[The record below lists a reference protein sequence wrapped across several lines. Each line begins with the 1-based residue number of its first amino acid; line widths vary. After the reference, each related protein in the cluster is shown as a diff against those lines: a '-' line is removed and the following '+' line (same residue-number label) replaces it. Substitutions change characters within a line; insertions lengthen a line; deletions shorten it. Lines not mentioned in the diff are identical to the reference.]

1 MPLNTLE
8 AAGNSFLENLIHA
21 GIAVAIALVAWL
33 VLHYLIKSV
42 VTHVRK
48 GTLHQRSFGWVK
60 PVFRNLDPVLRALDN
75 ERRIQRASTI
85 GTLLNSLLTVI
96 VVVIAVFYVLL
107 AFHVDIGP
115 LLASVGVVGI
125 AIGFG
130 SQQLIRDFLAGIFI
144 TLEDQY
150 GIGDVIQ
157 TSEVI
162 GEVQYV
168 GLRITR
174 VLGEDG
180 TLWYLRNGEILRLG
194 NRTKGSYVPSEDP
207 DTAQGTA
214 PAAPA
219 ATSGGAAA
227 GAPGG
232 PPAAA
237 GAPGGPADTPPAT
250 SHAAPAAGPASVD
263 TDAQAGQRPRTPA
276 SSGPATPRTTEPHE
290 SAE

>member
-1 MPLNTLE
+1 MSGDKPLPLNTIE
-8 AAGNSFLENLIHA
+8 AAGNSFLDNLLHA
-21 GIAVAIALVAWL
+21 GLAVGISLIFWLIA
-33 VLHYLIKSV
+33 HYLIKSV
-42 VTHVRK
+42 VTHIGK
-48 GTLHQRSFGWVK
+48 GTWHQRTFGWVK
-60 PVFRNLDPVLRALDN
+60 PVFRNLDPMMRALDN
-75 ERRIQRASTI
+75 ERRVQRARTI

-96 VVVIAVFYVLL
+96 VVVIGGFYLL
-107 AFHVDIGP
+107 MAFQVNIGP

-157 TSEVI
+157 TSEVV
-162 GEVQYV
+162 GQVEYV

-194 NRTKGSYVPSEDP
+194 NRSKGSYEAPEPENAASPEPCPS
-207 DTAQGTA
+207 TSTT
-214 PAAPA
+214 PAAEPPSA
-219 ATSGGAAA
+219 
-227 GAPGG
+227 
-232 PPAAA
+232 PPAS
-237 GAPGGPADTPPAT
+237 TPL
-250 SHAAPAAGPASVD
+250 
-263 TDAQAGQRPRTPA
+263 
-276 SSGPATPRTTEPHE
+276 TTEPHE

>member
-1 MPLNTLE
+1 MPLNALE
-8 AAGNSFLENLIHA
+8 NAGNTFLENLIHA
-21 GIAVAIALVAWL
+21 GVIVAIALVAWL
-33 VLHYLIKSV
+33 ILHYLIRLV
-42 VTHVRK
+42 VKRVGK
-48 GTLHQRSFGWVK
+48 GTWHQRTFGWVK

-75 ERRIQRASTI
+75 ERRGQRARTI

-107 AFHVDIGP
+107 AFQVNIGP

-162 GEVQYV
+162 GQVEYV

-194 NRTKGSYVPSEDP
+194 NRSKGHYVAPEDP
-207 DTAQGTA
+207 STEAEPLT
-214 PAAPA
+214 PAAPSAAA
-219 ATSGGAAA
+219 ATPLAPPTA
-227 GAPGG
+227 GAPL
-232 PPAAA
+232 A
-237 GAPGGPADTPPAT
+237 GTMPTGSTPTATTPQAPT
-250 SHAAPAAGPASVD
+250 AAPAPTAPGLG
-263 TDAQAGQRPRTPA
+263 TA
-276 SSGPATPRTTEPHE
+276 SSASTQATPLTTEPHE

>member
-1 MPLNTLE
+1 VPLNTLE
-8 AAGNSFLENLIHA
+8 AAGNSVLDNLLHA
-21 GIAVAIALVAWL
+21 GIAVAISLLAWL
-33 VLHYLIKSV
+33 LLHYLIRTV
-42 VTHVRK
+42 VKRAAK
-48 GTLHQRSFGWVK
+48 GPWRQKGLGWVK
-60 PVFRNLDPVLRALDN
+60 PVFRNLDPVMRALDN
-75 ERRIQRASTI
+75 ERRVQRARTI

-96 VVVIAVFYVLL
+96 VVVIGGFYVLL

-150 GIGDVIQ
+150 GIGDIIQ

-162 GEVQYV
+162 GEVEYV

-194 NRTKGSYVPSEDP
+194 NRSKGSYAARAPESASPEPGPS
-207 DTAQGTA
+207 
-214 PAAPA
+214 
-219 ATSGGAAA
+219 TSTT
-227 GAPGG
+227 
-232 PPAAA
+232 PAAA
-237 GAPGGPADTPPAT
+237 PPSAPPA
-250 SHAAPAAGPASVD
+250 S
-263 TDAQAGQRPRTPA
+263 TPL
-276 SSGPATPRTTEPHE
+276 TIEPHE

>member
-1 MPLNTLE
+1 VPLNTIEL
-8 AAGNSFLENLIHA
+8 AGNTLLDNLLQA
-21 GIAVAIALVAWL
+21 GIVVVVALITWL
-33 VLHYLIKSV
+33 VLHYLIRLV
-42 VTHVRK
+42 INRVEK
-48 GTLHQRSFGWVK
+48 GTWHQRSFGWVK
-60 PVFRNLDPVLRALDN
+60 PVFRNLDPVMRALDN
-75 ERRIQRASTI
+75 ERRVQRARTI

-96 VVVIAVFYVLL
+96 VVVIAAFYVLL
-107 AFHVDIGP
+107 AFQVNIAP

-162 GEVQYV
+162 GRVEYV

-174 VLGEDG
+174 VMGEDG

-194 NRTKGSYVPSEDP
+194 NRSKGDYVAQAPVDTTPPVPSTTP
-207 DTAQGTA
+207 VA
-214 PAAPA
+214 
-219 ATSGGAAA
+219 
-227 GAPGG
+227 

-237 GAPGGPADTPPAT
+237 ATAGAPL
-250 SHAAPAAGPASVD
+250 
-263 TDAQAGQRPRTPA
+263 
-276 SSGPATPRTTEPHE
+276 TTEPSE

>member
-1 MPLNTLE
+1 MPLTTLE
-8 AAGNSFLENLIHA
+8 ATGNSVLDELLHA
-21 GIAVAIALVAWL
+21 GIVVAVAAVAWL
-33 VLHYLIKSV
+33 IVHFLIRTLVNHAK
-42 VTHVRK
+42 K
-48 GTLHQRSFGWVK
+48 GSWHERSFGWMR
-60 PVFRNLDPVLRALDN
+60 PVFRNLDPGVMRAMDN
-75 ERRIQRASTI
+75 QRRVQRARTI
-85 GTLLNSLLTVI
+85 GTLLHSLLTVI
-96 VVVIAVFYVLL
+96 VVVIGGFYVLL

-162 GEVQYV
+162 GEVEYV

-174 VLGEDG
+174 VMGEDG

-194 NRTKGSYVPSEDP
+194 NRSKGGYVPPRVDGAVNAASAAAP
-207 DTAQGTA
+207 PPPGTAPPAATAQGT
-214 PAAPA
+214 PL
-219 ATSGGAAA
+219 
-227 GAPGG
+227 
-232 PPAAA
+232 
-237 GAPGGPADTPPAT
+237 
-250 SHAAPAAGPASVD
+250 
-263 TDAQAGQRPRTPA
+263 
-276 SSGPATPRTTEPHE
+276 TTEPHE

>member
-1 MPLNTLE
+1 MPLTTLE
-8 AAGNSFLENLIHA
+8 AASNSILDNLIHA
-21 GIAVAIALVAWL
+21 GIAVGISLLAWL
-33 VLHYLIKSV
+33 ILHYLIRIV
-42 VTHVRK
+42 VKRAEK
-48 GTLHQRSFGWVK
+48 GYWHQRGLGWVK
-60 PVFRNLDPVLRALDN
+60 PVFRNLDPVMRALDN
-75 ERRIQRASTI
+75 ERRVQRARTI

-96 VVVIAVFYVLL
+96 VVVIAAFYVLL
-107 AFHVDIGP
+107 AFEVNIAP

-162 GEVQYV
+162 GQVEYV

-174 VLGEDG
+174 VRGEDG

-194 NRTKGSYVPSEDP
+194 NRSKGNYVPPEEQGTTPASP
-207 DTAQGTA
+207 PPGATHAPPAAPPAAPPVGTA
-214 PAAPA
+214 PSAP
-219 ATSGGAAA
+219 S
-227 GAPGG
+227 APGQ
-232 PPAAA
+232 
-237 GAPGGPADTPPAT
+237 AT
-250 SHAAPAAGPASVD
+250 
-263 TDAQAGQRPRTPA
+263 A
-276 SSGPATPRTTEPHE
+276 SSAPATPLTTEPHE

>member
-8 AAGNSFLENLIHA
+8 AAGNSVLDNLLHA
-21 GIAVAIALVAWL
+21 GIAVAISLLAWL
-33 VLHYLIKSV
+33 VLHYLIRMV
-42 VTHVRK
+42 VKRAEK
-48 GTLHQRSFGWVK
+48 GPWRQKGLGWVK
-60 PVFRNLDPVLRALDN
+60 PVFRNLDPVMRALDN
-75 ERRIQRASTI
+75 ERRVQRARTI

-96 VVVIAVFYVLL
+96 VVVIGGFYVLL

-162 GEVQYV
+162 GEVEYV

-194 NRTKGSYVPSEDP
+194 NRSKGSYTVPE
-207 DTAQGTA
+207 AE
-214 PAAPA
+214 PAAPP
-219 ATSGGAAA
+219 
-227 GAPGG
+227 AP
-232 PPAAA
+232 
-237 GAPGGPADTPPAT
+237 
-250 SHAAPAAGPASVD
+250 GPAS
-263 TDAQAGQRPRTPA
+263 TTPA
-276 SSGPATPRTTEPHE
+276 APPPSAPPAGTPLTTEPHE

>member
-1 MPLNTLE
+1 MPLNTIE
-8 AAGNSFLENLIHA
+8 AAGNSFLDNLLHA
-21 GIAVAIALVAWL
+21 GLAVGISLIFWLIA
-33 VLHYLIKSV
+33 HYLIKSV
-42 VTHVRK
+42 VTHIGK
-48 GTLHQRSFGWVK
+48 GTWHQRTFGWVK
-60 PVFRNLDPVLRALDN
+60 PVFRNLDPMMRALDN
-75 ERRIQRASTI
+75 ERRVQRARTI

-96 VVVIAVFYVLL
+96 VVVIGGFYLL
-107 AFHVDIGP
+107 MAFQVNIGP

-162 GEVQYV
+162 GQVEYV

-194 NRTKGSYVPSEDP
+194 NRTKGNYVPPEEPGPTPGSSLP
-207 DTAQGTA
+207 AAPSSAPGAPAGTAPTAPADTAPTAPAGTTPGAPLAPGQGTA
-214 PAAPA
+214 
-219 ATSGGAAA
+219 SS
-227 GAPGG
+227 APGTG
-232 PPAAA
+232 
-237 GAPGGPADTPPAT
+237 TPLTA
-250 SHAAPAAGPASVD
+250 
-263 TDAQAGQRPRTPA
+263 
-276 SSGPATPRTTEPHE
+276 EPHE